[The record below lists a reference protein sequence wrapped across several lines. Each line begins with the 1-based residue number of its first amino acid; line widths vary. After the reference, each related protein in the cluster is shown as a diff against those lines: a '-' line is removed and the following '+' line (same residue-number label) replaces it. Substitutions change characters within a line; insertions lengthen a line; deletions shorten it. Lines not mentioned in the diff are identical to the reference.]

1 MTVREPEIESSG
13 EAVAPSGAVAPSD
26 NRVAGLSLTSNF
38 VWTFVGNVLYAG
50 CQWAV
55 VVVLAKLASAEV
67 VGQYALGLAVGY
79 PITFIANLQ
88 LRTLFVTD
96 LAGRYPFFE
105 ILGLRYIL
113 SAVSMAVVAITCA
126 VSRYDPFTAGVIL
139 VVALAQIVDCISEN
153 YYGVMQREERL
164 DRISVSLVLRSMLG
178 SGFLIAGVYF
188 THNLLWGVTGLVLGR
203 AIVLACYEA
212 RFGVCPTTAREPY
225 VVRFRPQWNLPR
237 QLKMVWIA
245 LPLGIVSILVAI
257 NGNAPRYVIEH
268 ALGRHQL
275 GIYSAISYVPS
286 GCFMI
291 ATALGYAV
299 FARLAKLFF
308 NGDVTQ
314 FKIILFKT
322 GAICAG
328 LGAAGFLGSALLGR
342 IGLTILYRPEYA
354 QHVDLL
360 RWLMIVGAVQCLNTT
375 LGCALTA
382 ASQFRVQVP
391 IFVVVTA
398 SSLLSCALLIPRMGL
413 LGAAMGVLVSTVV
426 QLVLTA
432 IAMHRAMVR
441 RTRAGN
447 ASGTEVLTNLEPAL
461 EFQD

>member
-1 MTVREPEIESSG
+1 VRAEAEAQMQEPAAAAVGSSLCR
-13 EAVAPSGAVAPSD
+13 SSD
-26 NRVAGLSLTSNF
+26 GLSLTSNF
-38 VWTFVGNVLYAG
+38 IWTFAGNVLYAG

-55 VVVLAKLASAEV
+55 IVVLAKLASAEV
-67 VGQYALGLAVGY
+67 VGQYALALAVGF

-96 LAGRYPFFE
+96 LAGKYPLRE
-105 ILGLRYIL
+105 MLGLRYVLAAL
-113 SAVSMAVVAITCA
+113 SIGIVAITCT
-126 VSRYDPFTAGVIL
+126 VSRYDPLTTGIIL
-139 VVALAQIVDCISEN
+139 VVALAQIVDCLSEN
-153 YYGVMQREERL
+153 YYAVMQRAERL
-164 DRISVSLVLRSMLG
+164 DRISVSLVMRNMLG
-178 SGFLIAGVYF
+178 SGALIAGVFF
-188 THNLLWGVTGLVLGR
+188 THNLLWGVAGLVAGKALIFAFYDSRYG
-203 AIVLACYEA
+203 AYGQAGFDSFLL
-212 RFGVCPTTAREPY
+212 
-225 VVRFRPQWNLPR
+225 RFRPKWNLRR
-237 QLKMVWIA
+237 QLEMTWIA

-268 ALGRHQL
+268 VAGRHEL
-275 GIYSAISYVPS
+275 GIYSAIAYVPS

-308 NGDVTQ
+308 NGDVSQ
-314 FKIILFKT
+314 FKAILFKT

-328 LGAAGFLGSALLGR
+328 LGAVGFIGSALLGR
-342 IGLTILYRPEYA
+342 VGLALIYKPEYA

-382 ASQFRVQVP
+382 ASQFRIQLP
-391 IFVVVTA
+391 IFLVVTA
-398 SSLLSCALLIPRMGL
+398 TSILGCAFFIPRMGL
-413 LGAAMGVLVSTVV
+413 LGVALGVLISTVV

-432 IAMHRAMVR
+432 WAMHHAMVQ
-441 RTRAGN
+441 RAR
-447 ASGTEVLTNLEPAL
+447 ALHARAAEALAELEPAL

>member
-1 MTVREPEIESSG
+1 MSTEAEAQMREPAAAAVGSSLCR
-13 EAVAPSGAVAPSD
+13 SSD
-26 NRVAGLSLTSNF
+26 GLSLTSNF
-38 VWTFVGNVLYAG
+38 IWTFAGNVLYAG

-55 VVVLAKLASAEV
+55 IVVLAKVASAEV
-67 VGQYALGLAVGY
+67 VGQYALALAVGF

-96 LAGRYPFFE
+96 LAGKYPLRE
-105 ILGLRYIL
+105 MLGLRYVLAAL
-113 SAVSMAVVAITCA
+113 SIGIVAITCTL
-126 VSRYDPFTAGVIL
+126 SRYDPFTTGIIL
-139 VVALAQIVDCISEN
+139 VVALAQIVDCLSEN
-153 YYGVMQREERL
+153 YYAVMQRAERL
-164 DRISVSLVLRSMLG
+164 DRVSVSLAIRNMLG
-178 SGFLIAGVYF
+178 SGALIAAVFF
-188 THNLLWGVTGLVLGR
+188 THNLLWGVAGLVAGKALIFVFYDSR
-203 AIVLACYEA
+203 Y
-212 RFGVCPTTAREPY
+212 GVYGQPGFDSFLL
-225 VVRFRPQWNLPR
+225 RFRPKWNVRR
-237 QLKMVWIA
+237 QLEMTWIA

-268 ALGRHQL
+268 VAGRHEL
-275 GIYSAISYVPS
+275 GIYSAIAYVPS

-308 NGDVTQ
+308 NGDVSQ
-314 FKIILFKT
+314 FKAILFKT

-328 LGAAGFLGSALLGR
+328 LGAVGFIGSALLGR
-342 IGLTILYRPEYA
+342 VGLALIYKPEYA

-382 ASQFRVQVP
+382 ASQFRIQLP
-391 IFVVVTA
+391 IFLVVTA
-398 SSLLSCALLIPRMGL
+398 TSIFGCAFFIPRMGL
-413 LGAAMGVLVSTVV
+413 LGVALGVLISTVV

-432 IAMHRAMVR
+432 WAMHHAMVR
-441 RTRAGN
+441 RARASQ
-447 ASGTEVLTNLEPAL
+447 ARAAEALAELEPAL

>member
-1 MTVREPEIESSG
+1 MTVREPEVQSPG
-13 EAVAPSGAVAPSD
+13 DAAASGAAAPACQT
-26 NRVAGLSLTSNF
+26 RAAGLSLTSNF
-38 VWTFVGNVLYAG
+38 IWTFAGNILYAG

-96 LAGRYPFFE
+96 LAGKYPFFE
-105 ILGLRYIL
+105 MMGVRYVLAAI
-113 SAVSMAVVAITCA
+113 SIVVVAITCA
-126 VSRYDPFTAGVIL
+126 LGRYDAVTAGVIL
-139 VVALAQIVDCISEN
+139 VIALAQIVDCLSEN

-178 SGFLIAGVYF
+178 SGALIAGVYF

-203 AIVLACYEA
+203 GLVLVCYEA
-212 RFGVCPTTAREPY
+212 RFGVCDITGREPY
-225 VVRFRPQWNLPR
+225 IFRFRPQWNLPR
-237 QLKMVWIA
+237 QLRMVWIA

-268 ALGRHQL
+268 SLGRHEL

-299 FARLAKLFF
+299 FARMAKLFF
-308 NGDVTQ
+308 NGDVNQ
-314 FKIILFKT
+314 FKIILLKT

-342 IGLTILYRPEYA
+342 VGLTILYRPEYA

-398 SSLLSCALLIPRMGL
+398 SSLLSCALLIPKLGL
-413 LGAAMGVLVSTVV
+413 RGAALGVLIATIV

-432 IAMHRAMVR
+432 IAMQRAMVR
-441 RTRAGN
+441 RSRTAKTP
-447 ASGTEVLTNLEPAL
+447 GTQRFTELKPAL